1 MEHFQELGEGHEH
14 ARADQWHEMVQRQ
27 KQQQGPVRLCLET
40 SGGPAFV
47 DLCIRPFEATLPN
60 ENRPRVFALCSTAPP
75 ECTAQVMQM
84 VEKLGFEAMLF
95 SMDGR
100 HIVGGQPETVAEN
113 FSLPDMLK
121 NFFWESNCVEEFM
134 SKLLNMSEPISVEKR
149 RRSSTL
155 EAADDVGEK
164 ERWSLL
170 KFSVMKDC
178 GRNVGIF
185 VTQMDIT
192 ELKKA
197 QRDLVRLNQHQN
209 ELVAQF
215 THDLRTPL
223 HGITGLSEAILSRR
237 DISKEVE
244 KPLKIIKS
252 QANRLSA
259 LVSDIVDAAA
269 NRRQSLLIRHAMVK
283 LREVCQSAVD
293 TVSPLVNRNVDIQ
306 VEIPEH
312 VPEIEGDSSR
322 LLQVLVNLLANSV
335 RFTAKGHIRV
345 AAAVKD
351 ESVILSVS
359 DTGVGIPE
367 GRIKSIFGVFE
378 RGDNDTTRK
387 FGGSGLGLALVK
399 TLVEAHTGSI
409 DVTSR
414 THPDDH
420 GTTFRA
426 ILPIKQPPSQPSQQP
441 NTAKSRADSSEGEEG
456 STADRKSVV

>member
-1 MEHFQELGEGHEH
+1 MVVAPRHDHTDLKVFEAVASPCYLMDFAQGRQDFIWANKAALDLWGAVSMEHFQELGEGHEH

-60 ENRPRVFALCSTAPP
+60 ENRPRVFALCSTALL

-178 GRNVGIF
+178 GRNVGI
-185 VTQMDIT
+185 
-192 ELKKA
+192 
-197 QRDLVRLNQHQN
+197 
-209 ELVAQF
+209 
-215 THDLRTPL
+215 
-223 HGITGLSEAILSRR
+223 
-237 DISKEVE
+237 
-244 KPLKIIKS
+244 
-252 QANRLSA
+252 
-259 LVSDIVDAAA
+259 
-269 NRRQSLLIRHAMVK
+269 
-283 LREVCQSAVD
+283 
-293 TVSPLVNRNVDIQ
+293 
-306 VEIPEH
+306 
-312 VPEIEGDSSR
+312 
-322 LLQVLVNLLANSV
+322 
-335 RFTAKGHIRV
+335 
-345 AAAVKD
+345 
-351 ESVILSVS
+351 
-359 DTGVGIPE
+359 
-367 GRIKSIFGVFE
+367 
-378 RGDNDTTRK
+378 
-387 FGGSGLGLALVK
+387 
-399 TLVEAHTGSI
+399 
-409 DVTSR
+409 
-414 THPDDH
+414 
-420 GTTFRA
+420 
-426 ILPIKQPPSQPSQQP
+426 
-441 NTAKSRADSSEGEEG
+441 
-456 STADRKSVV
+456 